1 MPEQEIERRYMN
13 LEVRA
18 EKDPNGKPVI
28 TGMSPVYNQRSSVIV
43 ERGRSFI
50 EVVLPGAIDNVLP
63 VADVRGRY
71 NHSLVMART
80 KNGTLQL
87 ENTPEG
93 LRYTM
98 QVNENDPEAMAAY
111 ARIQRGEVDG
121 SSFAFRVAQG
131 GDSFMN
137 ENGMQVRYIREISSL
152 MDVGPVDFPAYPAAT
167 TSASV
172 RSQLETL
179 QQIETPAPAQAASS
193 GAEELVKVRRAAR
206 QRELDLL
213 SAK

>member
-1 MPEQEIERRYMN
+1 MQ

-18 EKDPNGKPVI
+18 ETDQNGKPVI
-28 TGMSPVYNQRSSVIV
+28 TGLSPVYNQRSSVIV
-43 ERGRSFI
+43 ERGRRFI
-50 EVVLPGAIDNVLP
+50 EVILPGAIDKVLP

-111 ARIQRGEVDG
+111 ARVQRGEVDG
-121 SSFAFRVAQG
+121 SSFAFSVAPDG
-131 GDSFMN
+131 ESFMN
-137 ENGMQVRYIREISSL
+137 ENGMNVRYIREISSL
-152 MDVGPVDFPAYPAAT
+152 VDVGPVDFPAYPAAT

-172 RSQLETL
+172 RSILETF
-179 QQIETPAPAQAASS
+179 QQTETPEPNQAASS
-193 GAEELVKVRRAAR
+193 GAEDLAKVRSAAR
-206 QRELDLL
+206 QRALELLGV
-213 SAK
+213 K